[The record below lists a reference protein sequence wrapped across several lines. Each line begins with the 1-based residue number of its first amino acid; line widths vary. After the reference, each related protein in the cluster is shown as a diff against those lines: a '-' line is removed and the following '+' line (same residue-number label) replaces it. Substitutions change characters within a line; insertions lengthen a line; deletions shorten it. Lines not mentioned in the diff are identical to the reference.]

1 MDVPLETFRKL
12 QTLEQQL
19 LSHRPLLVAYSGGV
33 DSMFLL
39 ASAVRVLGSGASGV
53 IADSPSL
60 PRRALD
66 EALSAAAGFGA
77 RVHIVETSEFSD
89 PRYLTNA
96 PDRCY
101 FCKAELFARMD
112 TMARER
118 GYAAL
123 AYGENADDPPQ
134 LRPGSKAAG
143 EFQVL
148 APLKAVGLSK
158 AEIRTLARQ
167 FKLPAADSPAQP
179 CLASRIPHGTRVT
192 REAVEFV
199 EKGEEVLRGYGFRV
213 IRLRFLEGDP
223 PGARIQVGPGE
234 VPRLLEIAGDVTNS
248 LQASG
253 FGTVEIDESGYRG
266 AGLL

>member
-1 MDVPLETFRKL
+1 MDVPQETFRKL
-12 QTLEQQL
+12 QDLERQL

-39 ASAVRVLGSGASGV
+39 ASAVRVLGTGASGV

-60 PRRALD
+60 PRQALD
-66 EALSAAAGFGA
+66 QALTAAAGFGA
-77 RVHIVETSEFSD
+77 RIHIVETDEFAD

-101 FCKAELFARMD
+101 FCKSELFARMD
-112 TMARER
+112 QMARER

-134 LRPGSKAAG
+134 LRPGSQAAS

-148 APLKAVGLSK
+148 APLKQAGLSK
-158 AEIRTLARQ
+158 AEIRLLARQ
-167 FKLPAADSPAQP
+167 LNLPAADSPAQP

-192 REAVEFV
+192 KEAVHLIEC
-199 EKGEEVLRGYGFRV
+199 GEEILRQHGFRV
-213 IRLRFLEGDP
+213 IRLRYLDGTPPSARLQVAPDEVACLEGLAAQIADQL
-223 PGARIQVGPGE
+223 R
-234 VPRLLEIAGDVTNS
+234 EI
-248 LQASG
+248 G
-253 FGTVEIDESGYRG
+253 FGTVEIDPLGYQG